1 MQYVPSKSTTRTSLD
16 VQGNNISVVQIE
28 QFFDEVDR
36 RRGPQRDLVHVEADV
51 VDG

>member
-1 MQYVPSKSTTRTSLD
+1 MFLASRPRGLRSLD
-16 VQGNNISVVQIE
+16 VQGNNISVVLIE